1 MKYIFI
7 NLKRFDVERKMGGI
21 CPSNDAPDWIRGVM
35 VQSLKDGL
43 GRLDDMEVSY
53 MLPESLLVPGLE
65 VLKVA
70 ADVDQANLSIGS
82 QSVYRSDI
90 EVGGNFGAFTSN
102 LPAAVAESL
111 GCEWSIIGHSEER
124 RDKFQIME
132 RLDSEITTD
141 PTKYAKANAA
151 VNGLISD
158 EVGCALKRD
167 INVLLCLGES
177 AEEKGEGTFEE
188 QKDRIREVLK
198 EQLILCLKDNL
209 DLVKENKVV
218 IGYEPIWA
226 IGPGKTPPG
235 AEYIGFVSAYIK
247 ECAKAELGIDDLP
260 VVYGGGLKEA
270 NAEMIA
276 GIPTIDGGL
285 VALTDFEAPIGFRA
299 ESLKNIIDVYSK
311 V

>member
-7 NLKRFDVERKMGGI
+7 NLKRFDVERDKGGI

-43 GRLDDMEVSY
+43 GKINDMEVSY
-53 MLPESLLVPGLE
+53 MLPESLLVAGLE
-65 VLKVA
+65 VLKLA
-70 ADVDQANLSIGS
+70 PDVDKTGLSIGS

-90 EVGGNFGAFTSN
+90 EVGGNFGGFTSN
-102 LPAAVAESL
+102 LPAAVAQSL

-132 RLDSEITTD
+132 RLDPTVSTD
-141 PTKYAKANAA
+141 PASYAKANTA

-158 EVGCALKRD
+158 EISCAFKRN
-167 INVLLCLGES
+167 INVLLCMGES
-177 AEEKGEGTFEE
+177 AEEKGQGSFEE
-188 QKDRIREVLK
+188 QKGRIRDVLK

-209 DLVKENKVV
+209 ELIGDNKIV

-235 AEYIGFVSAYIK
+235 AEYIGFVSDYIK
-247 ECAKAELGIDDLP
+247 TCAKEELGIENLA

-276 GIPTIDGGL
+276 SIPTIDGGL

-299 ESLKNIIDVYSK
+299 ESLKNIIDIYNK
-311 V
+311 A

>member
-7 NLKRFDVERKMGGI
+7 NLKRFDVERDKGGI
-21 CPSNDAPDWIRGVM
+21 CPSSDAPDWIRSVM

-43 GRLDDMEVSY
+43 GKLQDMEVSY

-65 VLKVA
+65 VLSA
-70 ADVDQANLSIGS
+70 ARDVDKTGLTIGS

-102 LPAAVAESL
+102 LPAAAASSL

-132 RLDSEITTD
+132 RLDAQVTTV
-141 PTKYAKANAA
+141 PEKYAKANAA

-167 INVLLCLGES
+167 MNVLLCMGES
-177 AEEKGEGTFEE
+177 AEEKGEGSFEE
-188 QKDRIREVLK
+188 QQDRIKAVLK

-209 DLVKENKVV
+209 ALIEDKKVV

-235 AEYIGFVSAYIK
+235 ADYIGFVSKYIK
-247 ECAKAELGIDDLP
+247 ECAKEALGIEDLP

-276 GIPTIDGGL
+276 GIDTIDGGL
-285 VALTDFEAPIGFRA
+285 VALTDFEPPIGFRA
-299 ESLKNIIDVYSK
+299 ESLKNIIDIYSK
-311 V
+311 A